1 MTDPNFSSRSSG
13 MGRRSVRRGWL
24 APAIVALTAVSV
36 GCSSLVYRGAI
47 IDARDSITERRF
59 GQALADLERARRSRN
74 LNDAQA
80 AEVASLV
87 ALCQAELAR

>member
-1 MTDPNFSSRSSG
+1 MTDPNISSRSSG

-24 APAIVALTAVSV
+24 APTIVALTAVSV

-59 GQALADLERARRSRN
+59 GQALADLERARRSGN
-74 LNDAQA
+74 LDDAKA
-80 AEVASLV
+80 AEVASLE
-87 ALCQAELAR
+87 ALCEEKLRR

>member
-1 MTDPNFSSRSSG
+1 

-24 APAIVALTAVSV
+24 APAIVALTVVSV

-80 AEVASLV
+80 AEVASLE
-87 ALCQAELAR
+87 AICEEKQRR

>member
-1 MTDPNFSSRSSG
+1 MTDPNVSSRSSG
-13 MGRRSVRRGWL
+13 MGRRSVSRGWL
-24 APAIVALTAVSV
+24 APAIVALTAVTV

-74 LNDAQA
+74 LNGAQA
-80 AEVASLV
+80 AEVASLE
-87 ALCQAELAR
+87 ALCEEKQRR

>member
-1 MTDPNFSSRSSG
+1 

-24 APAIVALTAVSV
+24 APALVALTAVSV

-59 GQALADLERARRSRN
+59 GQALGDLERARRSRN

-80 AEVASLV
+80 AEVASLE
-87 ALCQAELAR
+87 ALCEEKQRR